1 MGSGQMPRLLLRRKK
16 RTSLLPQLARPSV
29 SVSASRSR
37 PSTLI
42 SASLRP
48 LSSVVE
54 EARVVVGEAKAEE
67 DVVAL
72 QEVVAVATQEL
83 LEPGA
88 KKSPD
93 DHLSGANLYDK
104 SLQTND
110 RSKSVCCG
118 GSKMCSR
125 FFENGQL
132 NGTGDSILLPVT
144 LVLSRACVLFSFSRQ

>member
-1 MGSGQMPRLLLRRKK
+1 MGGNSGAPRGGSAPINTNDKSAFP
-16 RTSLLPQLARPSV
+16 SLGAWS
-29 SVSASRSR
+29 
-37 PSTLI
+37 
-42 SASLRP
+42 
-48 LSSVVE
+48 
-54 EARVVVGEAKAEE
+54 
-67 DVVAL
+67 
-72 QEVVAVATQEL
+72 
-83 LEPGA
+83 LEPRA

-110 RSKSVCCG
+110 RSKSVCSG